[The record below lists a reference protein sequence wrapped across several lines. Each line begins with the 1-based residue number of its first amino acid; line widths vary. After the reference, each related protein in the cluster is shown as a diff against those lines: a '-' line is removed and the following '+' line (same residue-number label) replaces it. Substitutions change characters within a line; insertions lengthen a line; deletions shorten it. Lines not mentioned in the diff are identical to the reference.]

1 MQLGA
6 GSQDDEQTPQPAED
20 LENLVMRTFSFG
32 AGVQSTAVLALQAM
46 GRLDEPYDVFL
57 FANVGDDS
65 EHPASLDY
73 FRDVHVPYAEAHGID
88 LQELRRIKRDGTS
101 PTLLE
106 YTLQDERSI
115 RIPVY
120 LEGGGPGRRSCTA
133 DYKIHVI
140 RKWQRQHGS
149 SRDDPAVCGLGI
161 SVDEIHRARTDSGFD
176 DQVLDYPLIDLG
188 MNRRDCYDIIQ
199 EAGLPRAPK
208 SACWFCPF
216 HNRENW
222 RQLKREQPV
231 LFLKAV
237 ELERTL
243 GDRRE
248 TLGKDRC
255 HLTATSRPLDQVIDD
270 QLQFAWVDG
279 PDGCDSGS
287 CFT

>member
-1 MQLGA
+1 
-6 GSQDDEQTPQPAED
+6 
-20 LENLVMRTFSFG
+20 MRTFSFG

-46 GRLDEPYDVFL
+46 GRLPEPYDVFL

-65 EHPASLDY
+65 EHPDSLAY
-73 FRDVHVPYAEAHGID
+73 FRDVHMPFAEAHGIR
-88 LQELRRIKRDGTS
+88 LEELRRVTRDGAT

-106 YTLQDERSI
+106 YVLGEQRSV
-115 RIPVY
+115 RIP
-120 LEGGGPGRRSCTA
+120 LHLQGGGPGNRTCT
-133 DYKIHVI
+133 DVYKIKVV

-149 SRDDPAVCGLGI
+149 SRENPAVCGLGI
-161 SVDEIHRARTDSGFD
+161 SVDEIHRARTVSGFD
-176 DQVLDYPLIDLG
+176 DQVLEYPLIDLG
-188 MNRRDCYDIIQ
+188 LSRRDCYDIIN

-222 RQLKREQPV
+222 RELKREQPV
-231 LFLKAV
+231 LFLKAA

-248 TLGKDRC
+248 ALGKDRMW
-255 HLTATSRPLDQVIDD
+255 LTASSRPLDQVVDD
-270 QLQFAWVDG
+270 QLAFAFPEG